1 MNNEEITIGQR
12 VRKARKGKGYNQ
24 TELANVLGKS
34 LRTIQKYENGEI
46 EISISMLNELAKA
59 LDTTTTYL
67 LGYKTET
74 VKPQITTFAD
84 VAVMLFELEKVTGL
98 KFDID
103 VKRPPRNDNWECSI
117 KFDGKAKTD
126 LNADMCLFLEDWS
139 DARENYSKE
148 QYADWK
154 DKTLAYYSRLAVAEQ
169 ADEVYDN
176 AVKRKIVPTDLFDV
190 SSNY

>member
-1 MNNEEITIGQR
+1 MSNEEMTIGQR
-12 VRKARKGKGYNQ
+12 VRKARKEKGYNQ
-24 TELANVLGKS
+24 TELANALGKS

-84 VAVMLFELEKVTGL
+84 VAVMLFELEKVAGL
-98 KFDID
+98 KFEID
-103 VKRPPRNDNWECSI
+103 VKRPPRDDNWECSLT
-117 KFDGKAKTD
+117 FDGKAKTD
-126 LNADMCLFLEDWS
+126 LNADMCLFLEDWAS
-139 DARENYSKE
+139 ARKDFEPE

-169 ADEVYDN
+169 ADKADN
-176 AVKRKIVPTDLFDV
+176 NAIKVKIVPADDK
-190 SSNY
+190 

>member
-1 MNNEEITIGQR
+1 MNNEEMTIGQR
-12 VRKARKGKGYNQ
+12 VRKARKEKGYNQ
-24 TELANVLGKS
+24 TELANALGKS

-46 EISISMLNELAKA
+46 EISISMLNELAKV

-98 KFDID
+98 KFEIDI
-103 VKRPPRNDNWECSI
+103 KRPPRDDKWECSI
-117 KFDGKAKTD
+117 TFDGKAKAD
-126 LNADMCLFLEDWS
+126 LNADMCLFLEDWAA
-139 DARENYSKE
+139 ARENYSTE

-154 DKTLAYYSRLAVAEQ
+154 DKTLAYYSRLAVREQ
-169 ADEVYDN
+169 ADEADDN
-176 AVKRKIVPTDLFDV
+176 AIKRKIVPADLLDI
-190 SSNY
+190 

>member
-1 MNNEEITIGQR
+1 MNNEEMTIGQR
-12 VRKARKGKGYNQ
+12 VRKARKEKGYNQ
-24 TELANVLGKS
+24 TELANTLGKS

-84 VAVMLFELEKVTGL
+84 VAATLFELEKISGL

-117 KFDGKAKTD
+117 AFDGKAKTD
-126 LNADMCLFLEDWS
+126 LNADMCLFLEDWAS
-139 DARENYSKE
+139 AREDFEPE

-154 DKTLAYYSRLAVAEQ
+154 DKTLAYYSRLTVEEQ
-169 ADEVYDN
+169 PQTHDDAI
-176 AVKRKIVPTDLFDV
+176 KRKVMPAVNLQEF
-190 SSNY
+190 

>member
-1 MNNEEITIGQR
+1 MNNEEMTIGQR
-12 VRKARKGKGYNQ
+12 VRKARKEKGYNQ
-24 TELANVLGKS
+24 TELANALGKS

-98 KFDID
+98 KFEIDI
-103 VKRPPRNDNWECSI
+103 KRPPRDDNWECSI
-117 KFDGKAKTD
+117 KFDGKAKTE
-126 LNADMCLFLEDWS
+126 LNADMCLFLEDWA

-154 DKTLAYYSRLAVAEQ
+154 DKTLAYYSRVTVTEQTDEAE
-169 ADEVYDN
+169 DN
-176 AVKRKIVPTDLFDV
+176 AIKVKIVPAGDK
-190 SSNY
+190 

>member
-1 MNNEEITIGQR
+1 MNNEETTIGQR
-12 VRKARKGKGYNQ
+12 VRKARKEKGYNQ
-24 TELANVLGKS
+24 TELANALGKS

-84 VAVMLFELEKVTGL
+84 VAATLLELEKISGL
-98 KFDID
+98 KFEID
-103 VKRPPRNDNWECSI
+103 VKRPPRDDNWGCSI

-126 LNADMCLFLEDWS
+126 LNADMCLFLEDWA
-139 DARENYSKE
+139 DARENYSTE
-148 QYADWK
+148 RYADWK
-154 DKTLAYYSRLAVAEQ
+154 DKTLAYYSRLAVSDK
-169 ADEVYDN
+169 DEAGDN
-176 AVKRKIVPTDLFDV
+176 SIKVKIVPTE
-190 SSNY
+190 NI

>member
-1 MNNEEITIGQR
+1 MNKEEMTIGQR
-12 VRKARKGKGYNQ
+12 VRKARKEKGYNQ
-24 TELANVLGKS
+24 TELANALGKS

-103 VKRPPRNDNWECSI
+103 VKRPPRDDNWECSI
-117 KFDGKAKTD
+117 TFDGKAKTE
-126 LNADMCLFLEDWS
+126 LNADMCLFLEDWA

-148 QYADWK
+148 RYNDWK
-154 DKTLAYYSRLAVAEQ
+154 DKTLAYYSRLAIGEK
-169 ADEVYDN
+169 ADEADDN
-176 AVKRKIVPTDLFDV
+176 AIKRKIVP
-190 SSNY
+190 SENI

>member
-1 MNNEEITIGQR
+1 MNNEEMTIGQR
-12 VRKARKGKGYNQ
+12 VRKARKEKGYNQ
-24 TELANVLGKS
+24 TELANALGKS

-103 VKRPPRNDNWECSI
+103 VKRPPREDKWECSI

-126 LNADMCLFLEDWS
+126 LNADICLFLEDWA
-139 DARENYSKE
+139 DARENYSTE
-148 QYADWK
+148 QYDDWK
-154 DKTLAYYSRLAVAEQ
+154 DKTLAYYSRLAVEIEAQ
-169 ADEVYDN
+169 MDDN
-176 AVKRKIVPTDLFDV
+176 AIKRKIVPAVDLLDV
-190 SSNY
+190 QAED

>member
-1 MNNEEITIGQR
+1 MNNEEMTIGQR
-12 VRKARKGKGYNQ
+12 VRKARKEKGYNQ
-24 TELANVLGKS
+24 TELANALGKS

-46 EISISMLNELAKA
+46 EISISMLNALAKV

-84 VAVMLFELEKVTGL
+84 VAVMLFELEKVAGL

-103 VKRPPRNDNWECSI
+103 VKRPPRDDNWECSI

-126 LNADMCLFLEDWS
+126 LNADMCLFLEDWA
-139 DARENYSKE
+139 DARENYSIE
-148 QYADWK
+148 RYADWK
-154 DKTLAYYSRLAVAEQ
+154 DKTLAYYSRLAVGEHSDK
-169 ADEVYDN
+169 ADDN
-176 AVKRKIVPTDLFDV
+176 TIKRKIVPTWDI
-190 SSNY
+190 

>member
-1 MNNEEITIGQR
+1 MNNEEMTIGQR
-12 VRKARKGKGYNQ
+12 VRKARKEKGYNQ
-24 TELANVLGKS
+24 TELANALGKS

-103 VKRPPRNDNWECSI
+103 VKRPPRDDKWECSI
-117 KFDGKAKTD
+117 TFDGKAKTE
-126 LNADMCLFLEDWS
+126 LNADMCLFLEDWAN
-139 DARENYSKE
+139 ARENYSTE

-154 DKTLAYYSRLAVAEQ
+154 DKTLAYYSRLVVAEQ
-169 ADEVYDN
+169 SQPDDN
-176 AVKRKIVPTDLFDV
+176 AKKRKITPAFDLREI
-190 SSNY
+190 

>member
-1 MNNEEITIGQR
+1 MNNEEMTIGQR
-12 VRKARKGKGYNQ
+12 VRKARKEKGYNQ

-84 VAVMLFELEKVTGL
+84 VAATLFELEKISGL
-98 KFDID
+98 KFEID
-103 VKRPPRNDNWECSI
+103 VKRPPRDDKWECSI

-126 LNADMCLFLEDWS
+126 LNADMCLFLEDWA
-139 DARENYSKE
+139 DAREYSPE
-148 QYADWK
+148 RYADWK
-154 DKTLAYYSRLAVAEQ
+154 DKTLAYYSRLAVAER
-169 ADEVYDN
+169 ADKADN
-176 AVKRKIVPTDLFDV
+176 
-190 SSNY
+190 

>member
-1 MNNEEITIGQR
+1 MNNEEMTIGQR
-12 VRKARKGKGYNQ
+12 VRKARKEKGYNQ

-74 VKPQITTFAD
+74 VKQQITTFAD

-103 VKRPPRNDNWECSI
+103 VKRPPRDDNWKCSI

-126 LNADMCLFLEDWS
+126 LNADMCLFLEDWA
-139 DARENYSKE
+139 DARENCSTE
-148 QYADWK
+148 RYADWK
-154 DKTLAYYSRLAVAEQ
+154 DKTLAYYSRLAVDEQ
-169 ADEVYDN
+169 SDN
-176 AVKRKIVPTDLFDV
+176 AEDNEIKVKIVPAWDI
-190 SSNY
+190 

>member
-1 MNNEEITIGQR
+1 MNNEEMTIGQR
-12 VRKARKGKGYNQ
+12 VRKARKEKGYNQ
-24 TELANVLGKS
+24 TELANALGKS

-103 VKRPPRNDNWECSI
+103 VKCPPRDNNWECAI
-117 KFDGKAKTD
+117 KFDGKAKTN

-139 DARENYSKE
+139 DARENYSTE
-148 QYADWK
+148 RYADWK
-154 DKTLAYYSRLAVAEQ
+154 DKTLAYYSRLVVAEQ
-169 ADEVYDN
+169 EDEAEDN
-176 AVKRKIVPTDLFDV
+176 AIKVKIVPTDDK
-190 SSNY
+190 